1 MKKLLTSLVLLF
13 SLFVFS
19 QEYQFDYMLKSTVKR
34 DNPDYNYQSY
44 DMVNSKNHNLYME
57 VGRNNINHNYY
68 SILVDNDKKIVSRFN
83 LTDVNKNPIDF
94 IYERGFEILNDY
106 KVYYNFFNL
115 KIENVGELKY
125 KITPEKIL
133 KPANQIFEMEVQLE
147 KFEDDLIIINFEP
160 LSHEQELQI
169 ETLIKDKLKSE
180 NQIGNFY
187 IKEIK
192 IKYFKKST
200 MIKNVIPQKIDVI
213 LNLKKL
219 NNINTVL
226 NKNY

>member
-1 MKKLLTSLVLLF
+1 MKKLFISFVLLF
-13 SLFVFS
+13 SLFIFS

-57 VGRNNINHNYY
+57 VGRNNINDNYY
-68 SILVDNDKKIVSRFN
+68 SILVDNDKKNVSRFN

-106 KVYYNFFNL
+106 KVYYNFFNI

-125 KITPEKIL
+125 KIIPEKIL
-133 KPANQIFEMEVQLE
+133 KPSKQIFEMVVQLE

-169 ETLIKDKLKSE
+169 ETLIKEKLKSE

-200 MIKNVIPQKIDVI
+200 IISRSLTKPTI
-213 LNLKKL
+213 
-219 NNINTVL
+219 
-226 NKNY
+226 

>member
-1 MKKLLTSLVLLF
+1 MKKLFISFVLLF

-19 QEYQFDYMLKSTVKR
+19 QEYLFDYMLKSTVKR

-57 VGRNNINHNYY
+57 VGRNNINDNYY
-68 SILVDNDKKIVSRFN
+68 SILVDNDKKNVSRFN

-94 IYERGFEILNDY
+94 IYERGIEILNDY

-200 MIKNVIPQKIDVI
+200 MIKNVIPQKVDVI
-213 LNLKKL
+213 LDLSKVK
-219 NNINTVL
+219 
-226 NKNY
+226 

>member
-1 MKKLLTSLVLLF
+1 MKKLFISFVLLF
-13 SLFVFS
+13 SLFIFS

-106 KVYYNFFNL
+106 KVYYNFFNI

-169 ETLIKDKLKSE
+169 ETLIKEKLKSE

-200 MIKNVIPQKIDVI
+200 MIKNVIPQKVDVI
-213 LNLKKL
+213 LDLSKVK
-219 NNINTVL
+219 
-226 NKNY
+226 

>member
-1 MKKLLTSLVLLF
+1 MKKLLTFLVLLF

-34 DNPDYNYQSY
+34 ENPDYNYQSY

-200 MIKNVIPQKIDVI
+200 MIKNVIPQKVDVI
-213 LNLKKL
+213 LDLSKVK
-219 NNINTVL
+219 
-226 NKNY
+226 